1 VTRSSIAIVA
11 ILVFAASALAQT
23 KFPAPTGFVN
33 DLASVIDPAS
43 KERMETMSRNFRDR
57 TQIDVA
63 VVTLPSLEGRAI
75 EDVGIDLAREWK
87 IGGGEEKDG
96 ILVLLAPNDRQT
108 RIETSR
114 KLDDE
119 ITDGQAG
126 AILRDAR
133 PLFAGGQY
141 GAGLSRV
148 VESVYATIAKARGI
162 SIEGIDAARAYP
174 ARAAEP
180 SGGQSPLDGIIGLVV
195 VFGLFWL
202 MSKLFGGGGGGR
214 GGRRRRYGG
223 GPWIIPFPI
232 GGGWGGGGG
241 GGWSGGGGGS
251 SWGGFGGGGDFGG
264 GGASD
269 SW

>member
-33 DLASVIDPAS
+33 DFAGVIDPAS
-43 KERMETMSRNFRDR
+43 KERIETMSRNFRDR

-63 VVTLPSLEGRAI
+63 VVTLQSLEGRAI

-133 PLFAGGQY
+133 PFFAGGQY
-141 GAGLSRV
+141 GPGLTRV
-148 VESVYATIAKARGI
+148 VESVYATIAQRRGI

-180 SGGQSPLDGIIGLVV
+180 SGQSPLDGIIGLIV
-195 VFGLFWL
+195 VFGFFYLV
-202 MSKLFGGGGGGR
+202 SKLFGGGGGGR

-232 GGGWGGGGG
+232 GGGGGWGSGGGG
-241 GGWSGGGGGS
+241 GGWSGGGS
-251 SWGGFGGGGDFGG
+251 DWGGFGGGGDFGG

>member
-1 VTRSSIAIVA
+1 MTRSSIAIVA
-11 ILVFAASALAQT
+11 ILVFAVSALAQT

-33 DLASVIDPAS
+33 DFAGVIDPAS
-43 KERMETMSRNFRDR
+43 KERIETMSRNFRDR

-63 VVTLPSLEGRAI
+63 VVTLQSLDGRPI

-119 ITDGQAG
+119 ITDGTAG

-133 PLFAGGQY
+133 PFFAGGQY
-141 GAGLSRV
+141 GPGLSRV
-148 VESVYATIAKARGI
+148 AESVYATIANRRGI

-174 ARAAEP
+174 ARAPQP
-180 SGGQSPLDGIIGLVV
+180 SGSSPMSRLISLIILVGFLYFV
-195 VFGLFWL
+195 SSWFG
-202 MSKLFGGGGGGR
+202 GGGGGGR

-223 GPWIIPFPI
+223 GPWILPIPI

-241 GGWSGGGGGS
+241 GGGWGGGGS
-251 SWGGFGGGGDFGG
+251 DWGGFGGGGDFGG